1 MTANLQ
7 ISRIFGFFV
16 VLSKTRF
23 FTVSYLVWSV
33 LSIFF
38 LLPFIPW
45 IDFNYSLY
53 IFVEGFFS
61 FAFNEWRD
69 DLVLLSLF

>member
-1 MTANLQ
+1 MTASLQ
-7 ISRIFGFFV
+7 ISRIFGFIV
-16 VLSKTRF
+16 VLSKTRVF
-23 FTVSYLVWSV
+23 MVSYLAWSI
-33 LSIFF
+33 LSIFL
-38 LLPFIPW
+38 LLPFDACL
-45 IDFNYSLY
+45 DFNYSLY

>member
-1 MTANLQ
+1 MTASLQ
-7 ISRIFGFFV
+7 MSKIFGFIV

-23 FTVSYLVWSV
+23 FTVSYLAWSI
-33 LSIFF
+33 LSIFL
-38 LLPFIPW
+38 LLPFEAFQ
-45 IDFNYSLY
+45 DFNYSLY

-61 FAFNEWRD
+61 FACNEWRD